1 LNSYLPTHNRSREYF
16 RQLVDYIIRIA
27 LRPGTTA
34 KALLEDKSPL
44 SYGVGATLLIGIMY
58 TITVF
63 FGYING
69 FGAVVEP
76 WLPIPAENYYFWELF
91 FVIPV
96 YFTSFIT
103 ASGTMQLLALGFGGS
118 GTFEDTFTIVALGSI
133 LPTLGFMWLP
143 ETAMMALFP
152 ELRAQSLGG
161 FAGIP
166 MWLDIVR
173 QLLVPV
179 WTTVIYVIAMRRI
192 HSVSGAIST
201 IIVLLG
207 MVPSVVITLVFVR

>member
-1 LNSYLPTHNRSREYF
+1 
-16 RQLVDYIIRIA
+16 
-27 LRPGTTA
+27 
-34 KALLEDKSPL
+34 
-44 SYGVGATLLIGIMY
+44 M
-58 TITVF
+58 
-63 FGYING
+63 
-69 FGAVVEP
+69 
-76 WLPIPAENYYFWELF
+76 
-91 FVIPV
+91 
-96 YFTSFIT
+96 
-103 ASGTMQLLALGFGGS
+103 
-118 GTFEDTFTIVALGSI
+118 VALGSI

-152 ELRAQSLGG
+152 EFRAQSLGG

-166 MWLDIVR
+166 MWVDIVR

-207 MVPSVVITLVFVR
+207 MVPSIVITLVFVR